1 MQTDWSDERLM
12 LAYRAGDADAFTILY
27 RRHRGPLYRYLA
39 RQCGSAAEADELH
52 QDVWLKVIHAR
63 SQYEPLARFPTWL
76 FRIARHRLID
86 HYRQHARQPLAHDES
101 AAGEDADGCQEWI
114 ERLPAPR
121 EEMPHVQ
128 LERHDTARRIS
139 LALASLPPLQ
149 REVFL
154 LAEEGR
160 LTLDEIATAT
170 GCGRETTK
178 SRLRYAL
185 GKLRKS
191 LQDLL

>member
-1 MQTDWSDERLM
+1 MRTDWSDERLM

-52 QDVWLKVIHAR
+52 QDVWLKVVHAR
-63 SQYEPLARFPTWL
+63 RQYEPLARFPTWL

-86 HYRQHARQPLAHDES
+86 HYRQHARHLLAHHES
-101 AAGEDADGCQEWI
+101 AADEDAEGGEEWI
-114 ERLPAPR
+114 ERLPAAS
-121 EEMPHVQ
+121 EEMPHV
-128 LERHDTARRIS
+128 LHERHDTARRIS
-139 LALASLPPLQ
+139 LALAELPPLQ

-154 LAEEGR
+154 LAEEGQ
-160 LTLDEIATAT
+160 LTLEEIAVAT

-178 SRLRYAL
+178 SRMRYAL
-185 GKLRKS
+185 VKLRKS

>member
-12 LAYRAGDADAFTILY
+12 LAYRAGDADAFTLLY

-39 RQCGSAAEADELH
+39 RQCGDPTLADELH
-52 QDVWLKVIHAR
+52 QDVWLKVINAR

-86 HYRQHARQPLAHDES
+86 HYREHARHLLVHYESGADDAEEGDEL
-101 AAGEDADGCQEWI
+101 I
-114 ERLPAPR
+114 ERLPAAS
-121 EEMPHVQ
+121 EEMPHVMH
-128 LERHDTARRIS
+128 ERHDTARRIS
-139 LALASLPPLQ
+139 LALDELPPLQ
-149 REVFL
+149 REAFL
-154 LAEEGR
+154 LAEEGG
-160 LTLDEIATAT
+160 LTLDEIAVAT

-185 GKLRKS
+185 GKLRTN
-191 LQDLL
+191 LRDLL